1 MLKQETE
8 RSGGEYALVAP
19 RLSHYQAVSAMDED
33 FAAAG
38 EEPYCGAASRVG
50 YALWVWTVR
59 EQAREGA
66 ALLGGN
72 PNEILFLVRGG
83 EERILACGQLRPV
96 DTEDVLTWAG
106 HIGYSVPPSLRGR
119 GYAQTILRLLLE
131 EAFARGMEEVLLT
144 CDETNAAS
152 RRVIEKAGGA
162 FKGHYR
168 ARGYNKRRYWF
179 SKGNTPNFDGR

>member
-1 MLKQETE
+1 VLKDE
-8 RSGGEYALVAP
+8 RKLLGGEYALVAP
-19 RLSHYQAVSAMDED
+19 KLSHYQAVSDMDED
-33 FAAAG
+33 FSAAG

-59 EQAREGA
+59 EQARESA
-66 ALLGGN
+66 AHFGGN
-72 PNEILFLVRGG
+72 PNEILFLMRGG
-83 EERILACGQLRPV
+83 EERVLACGQLRPI

-119 GYAQTILRLLLE
+119 GYAQAILRLLLE
-131 EAFARGMEEVLLT
+131 EAFSRGMEEVLLT

-152 RRVIEKAGGA
+152 RRIIEKAGGA
-162 FKGHYR
+162 FEGHYR

-179 SKGNTPNFDGR
+179 SRGQYP